1 MEQSLQTAYPSFISD
16 PSASVQASGGGAAG
30 GVSDALTLLEL
41 WKMVR
46 RRRWVIVSIVVLLI
60 AAAIM
65 MSIFSTRRYQATGE
79 IQVQKDSSDA
89 LGLDEMMG
97 GAAGATDAL
106 DANITL
112 QTQAKILESQTLG
125 LEVVDALHMTETS
138 DFQSHFSVL
147 GWMLGVLSPKG
158 VADPKSATLEGS
170 PKKRDHAFSV
180 FKANTKIAPVA
191 GTRLIEVSYTSSD
204 PKLASAAV
212 NSLIQSLIDYNF
224 QTRYTA
230 TSQASEWLGKQLSD
244 LRGDSEQLQRRVAD
258 LQRDSGVFT
267 FGGEDIQGK
276 GIAYSTILDQ
286 LQQATTNLTQAQSN
300 RVIRGALYEAA
311 KSGDPEMM
319 ASLSGSSLMS
329 GASPAVGTSITLIQ
343 TLRTQE
349 ATQKAAISEAL
360 AKFGSAYPK
369 LEEMRANLASVEE
382 SIRAEQGR
390 LLKQTGSD
398 YVVAQQ
404 VEERMR
410 GIFEEQ
416 KKGAEAMNNK
426 AIQYALV
433 RQEAE
438 ESRGLYE
445 RLLSR
450 LKEAGVLEGLKSSN
464 ITIVE
469 PGRVPSKPA
478 KPNVKLLLLAAVAG
492 GLLLGLGTAFCME
505 AMDSKVRDM
514 QVLSG
519 RFGDS
524 LFGELPYER
533 MPPAAARAS
542 GDAPASRLFTVV
554 DPASAYSE
562 ELRGLRTAI
571 LLARGGAPPKVILV
585 TSSISGEGKS
595 TLAANLATLLAQQG
609 KRVLVMDADLRRPI
623 LHTIFGLEN
632 TAGLSNLLT
641 NEVAAQRVFDSI
653 RQVEGIAGLN
663 LLTAGQIPPYPS
675 ELLGSEQMASLIEQ
689 LRERFDFIV
698 MDGAPILPVTD
709 SVVFAPLA
717 DQILLLARHGVTD
730 RGLLEKSFRLLHAR
744 TPGTSIGV
752 VVNAIKRSS
761 EAYAYSYGYG
771 YGRHNYGKGTV

>member
-1 MEQSLQTAYPSFISD
+1 M
-16 PSASVQASGGGAAG
+16 SAS
-30 GVSDALTLLEL
+30 SDALTLLDL
-41 WKMVR
+41 WKIVR
-46 RRRWVIVSIVVLLI
+46 RRRWVIFTTTCILIGTAIVASI
-60 AAAIM
+60 AG
-65 MSIFSTRRYQATGE
+65 TRRYQATGE

-89 LGLDEMMG
+89 LGLDSMMG
-97 GAAGATDAL
+97 SASGATDAL

-125 LEVVDALHMTETS
+125 LEVIDQLHMADTA
-138 DFQSHFSVL
+138 DFQSHFSPFGWAL
-147 GWMLGVLSPKG
+147 GLLSPKG
-158 VADPKSATLEGS
+158 IPDPRFAPLEAS
-170 PKKRDHAFSV
+170 PKKRDHVFSV
-180 FKANTKIAPVA
+180 FKANTKIEPVS

-212 NSLIQSLIDYNF
+212 NSLIQGLVDYNF

-230 TSQASEWLGKQLSD
+230 TSEASEWLGKQLSD
-244 LRGDSEQLQRRVAD
+244 LRGDSEQLQRRVAE

-286 LQQATTNLTQAQSN
+286 LQQATVNLTQAQSN

-311 KSGDPEMM
+311 KAGDPEMI
-319 ASLSGSSLMS
+319 ASLSSSSLIS
-329 GASPAVGTSITLIQ
+329 GASPAVGSSLTLIQ

-349 ATQKAAISEAL
+349 ATQQAAISETSE
-360 AKFGSAYPK
+360 KFGSAYPK
-369 LEEMRANLASVEE
+369 LDEMRANLASIQQ
-382 SIRAEQGR
+382 SIKAEQDR
-390 LLKQTGSD
+390 LQKQTKSD
-398 YVVAQQ
+398 YTVAQE
-404 VEERMR
+404 VEDRLR
-410 GIFEEQ
+410 GIFEQQ
-416 KKGAEAMNNK
+416 KKDAEALNNK

-450 LKEAGVLEGLKSSN
+450 LKEAGVLEGLRSSN

-469 PGRVPSKPA
+469 PGRVPSRPS
-478 KPNVKLLLLAAVAG
+478 KPNVKLYLLGAIAG
-492 GLLLGLGTAFCME
+492 GLIFGTGGAFCLE
-505 AMDSKVRDM
+505 AMDSKVRDLHL
-514 QVLSG
+514 LSG

-524 LFGELPYER
+524 FFGELPYER
-533 MPPAAARAS
+533 IRSAASRQAEDS
-542 GDAPASRLFTVV
+542 LPSRLFTLA

-571 LLARGGAPPKVILV
+571 LLARGGSPPKVILV

-609 KRVLVMDADLRRPI
+609 KRVLVVDADLRRPI
-623 LHTIFGLEN
+623 LHTVFGVEN
-632 TAGLSNLLT
+632 ASGLSNLLT
-641 NEVAAQRVFDSI
+641 SEVASEAAFDSVL
-653 RQVEGIAGLN
+653 QVANVPRLS

-675 ELLGSEQMASLIEQ
+675 ELLGSEQMSALVRQ
-689 LRERFDFIV
+689 WRERFDFIV

-717 DQILLLARHGVTD
+717 DQILLMARHGVTD
-730 RGLLEKSFRLLHAR
+730 RSLLDKSFRLLQSR

-752 VVNAIKRSS
+752 VVNAIKRSAEPYS
-761 EAYAYSYGYG
+761 YSYGYG
-771 YGRHNYGKGTV
+771 YGSHAYGKGKV

>member
-1 MEQSLQTAYPSFISD
+1 MNAP
-16 PSASVQASGGGAAG
+16 
-30 GVSDALTLLEL
+30 SDALTLLDL
-41 WKMVR
+41 WKVVR
-46 RRRWVIVSIVVLLI
+46 RRRWAIFTITFLLI
-60 AAAIM
+60 GAAVTA
-65 MSIFSTRRYQATGE
+65 SILSTRRYQATGE

-89 LGLDEMMG
+89 LGLDSMMG
-97 GAAGATDAL
+97 SAAGATDAL

-125 LEVVDALHMTETS
+125 LEVIEQLHMTDTA
-138 DFQSHFSVL
+138 DFQSHFSPVGWVL
-147 GWMLGVLSPKG
+147 GLLSPKG
-158 VADPKSATLEGS
+158 VADPKLAPLEAS
-170 PKKRDHAFSV
+170 PKKRDHAFGV
-180 FKANTKIAPVA
+180 FKANTKIEPVS

-204 PKLASAAV
+204 PKIACAAV
-212 NSLIQSLIDYNF
+212 NSLIQGLVDYNF

-244 LRGDSEQLQRRVAD
+244 LRSDSEQLQKRVAD

-286 LQQATTNLTQAQSN
+286 LQQATVNLTQAQSN
-300 RVIRGALYEAA
+300 RIIRGALYEAA
-311 KSGDPEMM
+311 KSGDPEMI
-319 ASLSGSSLMS
+319 ASLSSSSLVS
-329 GASPAVGTSITLIQ
+329 GASPAVGNSLTLIQ

-349 ATQKAAISEAL
+349 ATQKAAISEAS

-369 LEEMRANLASVEE
+369 LEEMRANLNSIEQ
-382 SIRAEQGR
+382 SIRAEQDR
-390 LLKQTGSD
+390 LQKQTKSD
-398 YVVAQQ
+398 FLVAQQ
-404 VEERMR
+404 VEANMR
-410 GIFEEQ
+410 GIFDQQ
-416 KKGAEAMNNK
+416 KKDAEALNNK

-450 LKEAGVLEGLKSSN
+450 LKEAGVLEGLRSSN

-469 PGRVPSKPA
+469 PGRVPSRPS
-478 KPNVKLLLLAAVAG
+478 KPNVKLYLIAAVLG
-492 GLLLGLGTAFCME
+492 GLLLGVVSAFCLE
-505 AMDSKVRDM
+505 AMDSKIRDL

-524 LFGELPYER
+524 FFGELPYER
-533 MPPAAARAS
+533 VRGAARGAES
-542 GDAPASRLFTVV
+542 QTQSRLFTLA

-571 LLARGGAPPKVILV
+571 LLSRGGSPPKVILV

-609 KRVLVMDADLRRPI
+609 KRVLLVDADLRRPI
-623 LHTIFGLEN
+623 LHTIFGMEN
-632 TAGLSNLLT
+632 TSGLSNLLT
-641 NEVAAQRVFDSI
+641 SEVAPD
-653 RQVEGIAGLN
+653 AGLN
-663 LLTAGQIPPYPS
+663 VPQVEKVPGLSLLTAGQIPPYPS
-675 ELLGSEQMASLIEQ
+675 ELLGSEQMTALIGRW
-689 LRERFDFIV
+689 RERFDFIV

-717 DQILLLARHGVTD
+717 DQILLMARHGVTD
-730 RGLLEKSFRLLHAR
+730 RTLLEKSFRLLQVR

-752 VVNAIKRSS
+752 VVNAIKRSA
-761 EAYAYSYGYG
+761 EPYAYSYGYG
-771 YGRHNYGKGTV
+771 YGSHAYGKGKV

>member
-1 MEQSLQTAYPSFISD
+1 MEKNVQTGFQPQADVSTN
-16 PSASVQASGGGAAG
+16 AS
-30 GVSDALTLLEL
+30 SDALTLLDL
-41 WKMVR
+41 WKMLR
-46 RRRWVIVSIVVLLI
+46 RRRWVIFTILLLLI
-60 AAAIM
+60 GAAIVA
-65 MSIFSTRRYQATGE
+65 SIFSTRRYEAKGE

-89 LGLDEMMG
+89 LGLDAMMG
-97 GAAGATDAL
+97 SAAGATDAL

-125 LEVVDALHMTETS
+125 LQVVDQLHMTDTA
-138 DFQSHFSVL
+138 DYQSHFNPIGWVL
-147 GWMLGVLSPKG
+147 GLLSPKG
-158 VADPKSATLEGS
+158 VPDPGFAPLEAS
-170 PKKRDHAFSV
+170 PRKRDHAFSV

-212 NSLIQSLIDYNF
+212 NSLIQGLIDYNF

-244 LRGDSEQLQRRVAD
+244 LRGDSEQLQRKVAE
-258 LQRDSGVFT
+258 LQKDSGVFT

-286 LQQATTNLTQAQSN
+286 LQQATVNLTQAQSN

-311 KSGDPEMM
+311 KTGDPEMI
-319 ASLSGSSLMS
+319 ASLSSSSLMS
-329 GASPAVGTSITLIQ
+329 GASPAVGTSLTLIQ

-349 ATQKAAISEAL
+349 ATQKAAISEAS

-369 LEEMRANLASVEE
+369 LDEMRANLGSIEQ

-398 YVVAQQ
+398 YAVAQQ
-404 VEERMR
+404 VEDHMR
-410 GIFEEQ
+410 SIFEQQ
-416 KKGAEAMNNK
+416 KTGAEAMNNK

-469 PGRVPSKPA
+469 PGRVPSRPSKPD
-478 KPNVKLLLLAAVAG
+478 VKLYLLAAIAG
-492 GLLLGLGTAFCME
+492 GLILGLGVAFCME

-514 QVLSG
+514 QVLSS
-519 RFGDS
+519 RYGDS
-524 LFGELPYER
+524 LFGELPFER
-533 MPPAAARAS
+533 VRTAS
-542 GDAPASRLFTVV
+542 VRGEGEAVPSRLFTVA

-562 ELRGLRTAI
+562 ELRALRTAI
-571 LLARGGAPPKVILV
+571 LLARGGSPPKVILV

-609 KRVLVMDADLRRPI
+609 KRVLLVDADLRRPI
-623 LHTIFGLEN
+623 LHTIFGMEN
-632 TAGLSNLLT
+632 LAGLSNLLT
-641 NEVAAQRVFDSI
+641 NEVVTEKVVDSV
-653 RQVEGIAGLN
+653 RHVEGIAGLY

-675 ELLGSEQMASLIEQ
+675 ELLGSEQMTALVGVW
-689 LRERFDFIV
+689 RERFDFIV

-730 RGLLEKSFRLLHAR
+730 RALLEKSFRLLHSR
-744 TPGTSIGV
+744 SPGTSIGV
-752 VVNAIKRSS
+752 VVNAIKRSA
-761 EAYAYSYGYG
+761 ESYGYG
-771 YGRHNYGKGTV
+771 YGYGYGSHAYGKGKV

>member
-1 MEQSLQTAYPSFISD
+1 MMNVPANAPAMSNASADGLSLLD
-16 PSASVQASGGGAAG
+16 
-30 GVSDALTLLEL
+30 L
-41 WKMVR
+41 WKIVR
-46 RRRWVIVSIVVLLI
+46 RRRWVIVTTTLLLVCGAI
-60 AAAIM
+60 AV
-65 MSIFSTRRYQATGE
+65 SIFSTRLYQATGE

-89 LGLDEMMG
+89 LGLDAMMG
-97 GAAGATDAL
+97 SAEGATDAL
-106 DANITL
+106 DANVTL

-125 LEVVDALHMTETS
+125 LEVVDQLHMTATP
-138 DFQSHFSVL
+138 DFQSHFSPL
-147 GWMLGVLSPKG
+147 GWVYGLLSPKG
-158 VADPKSATLEGS
+158 VPDPRSATLEGS
-170 PKKRDHAFSV
+170 PKKRDHAFAV
-180 FKANTKIAPVA
+180 FKANTKIEPVA

-212 NSLIQSLIDYNF
+212 NSLIQSLVDYNF

-230 TSQASEWLGKQLSD
+230 TSQASDWLGKQLSD
-244 LRGDSEQLQRRVAD
+244 LRGDSERLQKQVAD

-286 LQQATTNLTQAQSN
+286 LQQATVNLTQAQSN
-300 RVIRGALYEAA
+300 RVIRGALFEAA
-311 KSGDPEMM
+311 KSGDPEMI

-329 GASPAVGTSITLIQ
+329 GASPGVGQSLTLIQ
-343 TLRTQE
+343 TLRGQE
-349 ATQKAAISEAL
+349 ATQKAAISEA
-360 AKFGSAYPK
+360 AEKFGSAYPK
-369 LEEMRANLASVEE
+369 LDEMRANLGSIQQ
-382 SIRAEQGR
+382 SIRAEQAR

-398 YVVAQQ
+398 YLVAQQ

-410 GIFEEQ
+410 GIFDEQ

-450 LKEAGVLEGLKSSN
+450 LKEAGVLEGLRSSN
-464 ITIVE
+464 ITVVE
-469 PGRVPSKPA
+469 PGRIPSRPSKPNA
-478 KPNVKLLLLAAVAG
+478 RLLLLAAIVG
-492 GLLLGLGTAFCME
+492 GVVLGVGMAFCLE
-505 AMDSKVRDM
+505 VMDSKVRDL
-514 QVLSG
+514 QVLSS

-533 MPPAAARAS
+533 IVARGSGEAA
-542 GDAPASRLFTVV
+542 PSRLFTVA

-571 LLARGGAPPKVILV
+571 LLARGGSPPKVILV

-609 KRVLVMDADLRRPI
+609 KRVLVVDADLRRPI

-632 TAGLSNLLT
+632 MSGLSNLLT
-641 NEVAAQRVFDSI
+641 NEVELETVFDSI
-653 RQVEGIAGLN
+653 RKVEEISGLS

-675 ELLGSEQMASLIEQ
+675 ELLGSEQMASLVR
-689 LRERFDFIV
+689 LWRERFDFIV
-698 MDGAPILPVTD
+698 MDGAPVLPVTD

-717 DQILLLARHGVTD
+717 DQILLMARHGVTD
-730 RGLLEKSFRLLHAR
+730 RALLEKSFRLLHSR
-744 TPGTSIGV
+744 TPEISIGV

-761 EAYAYSYGYG
+761 EPYLYSYGYG

>member
-1 MEQSLQTAYPSFISD
+1 MHTGNSTFNGPATSS
-16 PSASVQASGGGAAG
+16 S
-30 GVSDALTLLEL
+30 SDALTLLDL
-41 WKMVR
+41 WKIIR
-46 RRRWVIVSIVVLLI
+46 RRRWVIFTTTFVLLG
-60 AAAIM
+60 AAIFA
-65 MSIFSTRRYQATGE
+65 SIASTRRYQATGE

-89 LGLDEMMG
+89 LGLDSMMG
-97 GAAGATDAL
+97 SAAGASDAL

-125 LEVVDALHMTETS
+125 LEVIDQLHMEDTA
-138 DFQSHFSVL
+138 DFKSHFSPL
-147 GWMLGVLSPKG
+147 GWALGLLSPKG
-158 VADPKSATLEGS
+158 VPDPRFASLEGS
-170 PKKRDHAFSV
+170 PKKRDHVFGV
-180 FKANTKIAPVA
+180 FKANTKVEPVS

-204 PKLASAAV
+204 PKLASDAV
-212 NSLIQSLIDYNF
+212 NALIQGLVDYNF

-244 LRGDSEQLQRRVAD
+244 LRGDSEQLQRRVAE

-286 LQQATTNLTQAQSN
+286 LQQATVNLTQAQSN

-311 KSGDPEMM
+311 KAGDPEMI
-319 ASLSGSSLMS
+319 ASLSSSSLIS
-329 GASPAVGTSITLIQ
+329 GASPAVGTSLTLIQ

-349 ATQKAAISEAL
+349 ATQKAAISEAA

-369 LEEMRANLASVEE
+369 LDEMRANLASIQQ
-382 SIRAEQGR
+382 SIKAEQDR
-390 LLKQTGSD
+390 LQKQTKSD
-398 YVVAQQ
+398 YTVAQE
-404 VEERMR
+404 VEDHLR
-410 GIFEEQ
+410 GIFEQQ
-416 KKGAEAMNNK
+416 KKDAEALNNK

-450 LKEAGVLEGLKSSN
+450 LKEAGVLEGLRSSN

-469 PGRVPSKPA
+469 PGRVPSRPS
-478 KPNVKLLLLAAVAG
+478 KPNVKLYLLAAIAG
-492 GLLLGLGTAFCME
+492 GLIFGLGGAFCLE
-505 AMDSKVRDM
+505 AMDSKVRDLHL
-514 QVLSG
+514 LSG

-524 LFGELPYER
+524 FFGELPYER
-533 MPPAAARAS
+533 IRSAVSRQE
-542 GDAPASRLFTVV
+542 GDPLSSRLFTIA

-571 LLARGGAPPKVILV
+571 LLARGGSPPKVILV

-609 KRVLVMDADLRRPI
+609 KRVLVVDADLRRPI
-623 LHTIFGLEN
+623 LHTVFGVEN
-632 TAGLSNLLT
+632 ASGLSNLLT
-641 NEVAAQRVFDSI
+641 SEVASEAAFDSVL
-653 RQVEGIAGLN
+653 QVANVPGLS

-675 ELLGSEQMASLIEQ
+675 ELLGSEQMSALVRQ
-689 LRERFDFIV
+689 WRERFDFIV

-717 DQILLLARHGVTD
+717 DQILLMARHGVTD
-730 RGLLEKSFRLLHAR
+730 RSLLEKSFRLLQTR

-752 VVNAIKRSS
+752 VVNAIKRSAEPYS
-761 EAYAYSYGYG
+761 YSYGYG
-771 YGRHNYGKGTV
+771 YGSHAYGKGKV